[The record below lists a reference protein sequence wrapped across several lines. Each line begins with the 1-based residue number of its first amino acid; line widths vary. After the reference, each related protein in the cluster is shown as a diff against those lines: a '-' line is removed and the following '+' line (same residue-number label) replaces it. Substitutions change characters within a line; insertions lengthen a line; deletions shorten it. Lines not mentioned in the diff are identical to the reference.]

1 MNEPALPTPSA
12 PDSEEW
18 FLEHL
23 ERPAIDVARL
33 TASLEGLAGR
43 AAMAQAESRGKL
55 LQDVLVD
62 RGEWVAALHIL
73 RLRASWL
80 DGDKA
85 AEETVRDELLAMA
98 GPDTGRRAFVDHLGL
113 GRVSPPEAVRRMATL
128 VRLREAVPCYD
139 KTWGFGIV
147 RRIDHFEKRV
157 EIDFESKAAH
167 RMTFAYAAET
177 LQALDETHLLTRFHR
192 DPASVRALVR
202 ERPGEIVRLAL
213 QGFGPMAVVQ
223 LQDRLVPRIVAE
235 ADWKPFW
242 DAARKAIRKDGGVE
256 IPAKRTETLKLR
268 EARGVDDR
276 RWISEL
282 EADRDMASVLTR
294 VGAVLDDGRAGPAD
308 EDARRA
314 IAARLAF
321 VLKGAEGR
329 HPGMVARAV
338 LAADRM
344 GLDEAALPVQPR
356 LDAWRAPAA
365 FGATVH
371 DLPARDVQ
379 PFVAMLQRRVGP
391 GFAATLLQS
400 IDQLKASVLAEVLD
414 ILLASGFEADC
425 ADRIRGLVA
434 SRQADVEVLLWLH
447 RNPARWTGWNL
458 GRWFDYAKL
467 AVAAMEKN
475 HCGER
480 LKAQNALRDRCA
492 RAEWLHAIF
501 ESMDEDT
508 RREMFVGIKE
518 SSAWPSIERQA
529 ILGRLVKRHPDLEEL
544 LRGGATVSVR
554 RRPVTSTRSYRERQD
569 QLRKIVEVDIPQNSR
584 DIGHARS
591 FGDLRENFE
600 YKAAKEMQGILLHRQ
615 GEIEAALKQ
624 VQPAEFDGPA
634 PERAGPGA
642 GVEIEHADG
651 RRETFFVLGVW
662 DRDETLGIVSS
673 DSRLAQSVDGRVAGA
688 MATVPTAEGDRTV
701 RVVAVLPLSDQ
712 VRAWVRGGA

>member
-1 MNEPALPTPSA
+1 MNDQALPTPPA

-23 ERPAIDVARL
+23 ERPAIDIARL
-33 TASLEGLAGR
+33 TASLEGLAGC

-62 RGEWVAALHIL
+62 RGEWIEALRVL
-73 RLRASWL
+73 RLRASWM

-85 AEETVRDELLAMA
+85 AEDAVRDELLAMA
-98 GPDTGRRAFVDHLGL
+98 GPDTERRTFVDHLGL
-113 GRVSPPEAVRRMATL
+113 GRISPPEAVRRMATL
-128 VRLREAVPCYD
+128 VGLREAVPCYD
-139 KTWGFGIV
+139 KTWGFGVV
-147 RRIDHFEKRV
+147 RRVDHFEKRI

-177 LQALDETHLLTRFHR
+177 LQALDEAHLLTRFHR
-192 DPASVRALVR
+192 DPDGVRAMVR

-213 QGFGPMAVVQ
+213 QSFGPMAVVQ

-235 ADWKPFW
+235 ADWKSFW
-242 DAARKAIRKDGGVE
+242 DAARKAVRKDGAVE
-256 IPAKRTETLKLR
+256 IPSKRTEPLKLH
-268 EARGVDDR
+268 EARGADDR
-276 RWISEL
+276 RWIAEL
-282 EADRDMASVLTR
+282 ESDCDMASVLAR
-294 VGAVLDDGRAGPAD
+294 VGAAIEDGRAAVSD
-308 EDARRA
+308 EGARSA
-314 IAARLAF
+314 LAARLAF

-338 LAADRM
+338 LAADRI
-344 GLDEAALPVQPR
+344 GLDEAALSVQPR
-356 LDAWRAPAA
+356 LDAWRSPAA
-365 FGATVH
+365 FVATVH

-391 GFAATLLQS
+391 DFAATLLRS
-400 IDQLKASVLAEVLD
+400 IDQLKASVLAEVLG
-414 ILLASGFEADC
+414 ILLNEGFEADC
-425 ADRIRGLVA
+425 AERIRTLVGT
-434 SRQADVEVLLWLH
+434 RQADVEVLLWLH

-458 GRWFDYAKL
+458 GRWFDFAKL

-492 RAEWLHAIF
+492 RAEWLHELF
-501 ESMDEDT
+501 ESMDVDT
-508 RREMFVGIKE
+508 RSEMFIGIKE

-529 ILGRLVKRHPDLEEL
+529 ILGRIVKKYPDLEEL

-554 RRPVTSTRSYRERQD
+554 RLSVTSARSYRERQA

-584 DIGHARS
+584 DIGLARS
-591 FGDLRENFE
+591 HGDLRENFE
-600 YKAAKEMQGILLHRQ
+600 YKAAKETQGILLHRQ
-615 GEIEAALKQ
+615 GEIETALKQ
-624 VQPAEFDGPA
+624 VQPTEFDGPT

-651 RRETFFVLGVW
+651 RRETFFVLGSW
-662 DRDETLGIVSS
+662 DRDETLGIISS
-673 DSRLAQSVDGRVAGA
+673 DSRLAQAVEGRVAGDS
-688 MATVPTAEGDRTV
+688 MTVPTAEGDRTA
-701 RVVAVLPLSDQ
+701 RLVAVLPLPEE